1 MEKLSGLV
9 LDVYDDAEGEVLKSL
24 FERMDDVPD
33 LIKEAHWIT
42 SEERSQLPDDVFSL
56 VLHDGDTQLRKFA
69 CTDPGNT
76 ALSVEYFLKTAHKL
90 PEEAQR
96 VGAENLITACG
107 WYGIDPP
114 EELQK
119 IAIGLMTAANLALV
133 GPDVVKGTAGEVKR
147 NMQMAGASG
156 GAVSPAIAQAAPSG
170 VIKP

>member
-9 LDVYDDAEGEVLKSL
+9 LDIYDDADGEVLKSL
-24 FERMDDVPD
+24 FPHADEVPD
-33 LIKEAHWIT
+33 LIKQAHWIT
-42 SEERSQLPDDVFSL
+42 IEEHAQLPDDVFSL

-90 PEEAQR
+90 PVEAQQ
-96 VGAENLITACG
+96 VGAENLVKACG

-133 GPDVVKGTAGEVKR
+133 GPDVAKSTSRQVKR
-147 NMQMAGASG
+147 NMQMADASG
-156 GAVSPAIAQAAPSG
+156 GAVSPAIAQAAPEG
-170 VIKP
+170 AIKP